1 VTPGR
6 SIAVALV
13 ATLSIIT
20 FLLHATIVR
29 PRLFPA
35 GAGLALSGDAV
46 FNELSEQELVGFAHL
61 PDIRSVLGQPV
72 MVTAVWPGGE
82 ADRAGV
88 RPGAQVLAITDQ
100 DGERLDLSEGLPADA
115 AATIATWVH
124 MYRMP
129 PSGSIT
135 LTLREQDASAPRD
148 VTVERLPVWSLDAN
162 TVFAW
167 FWQFHGWALAKHLV
181 YTLAALLVVGLGARG
196 VTATLITLA
205 FLLMGATDD
214 GALFGEE
221 WRIPLLAPAL
231 VSFSW
236 TLMAVSFPVISLAI
250 LYFPTKAPV
259 LRRHPWLRYA
269 TWLIAVPLGSVGV
282 ATTARL
288 LGMDAATPAVAWFA
302 THPLFFNG
310 LFALGLTTNLGF
322 LAYAVQRY
330 RTNPDAVERRRIQTV
345 LVTAVPGMLAYMLIT
360 AVPLIA
366 RGLGSDL
373 RWPWPIA
380 ALLEFLVML
389 SALGM
394 AYAVAVRRAMSPRTA
409 LRQGIQYALARKTL
423 RILTGLPVLLLGVA
437 LVRQSD
443 QPLSVIIQGRPLFY
457 IAMLVMVAL
466 GLRYRDAAQR
476 WLDRRFFR
484 SEYDA
489 REILLSLASRVPH
502 ETDPRALIALV
513 LADIE
518 SALHPGSI
526 AVLAENNG
534 VYEVAEARNRK
545 PEPMASGSGL
555 VQLLQWSD
563 QPLEVFLDDPR
574 STVGRLPASDR
585 DWLRAAGAALVVPVF
600 AGTSTDD
607 RPLVGF
613 IVLGP
618 KRSEESFTREDRQLL
633 AGIASQMGLALDLSR
648 LRRQAA
654 LTPRGFA
661 SPAPIAATGVLPAVV
676 DVGAVIDG
684 KYRIDSLIGRGGMG
698 AVYRARDLRLDRDV
712 AVKLVRGEL
721 VSSPDAHERF
731 KREAQLA
738 ARLHHPSVV
747 TVFDYGTLPDGAAYL
762 VMEYVRGE
770 DLRARLTRGTPN
782 RIESARMLM
791 SIAEGVDAAHR
802 EQILH
807 RDLKPENVLLPE
819 NGSPPKVLDF
829 GVAKLLPSGDAHG
842 TMTAGATIVGTPA
855 YMAPEQLRGGRVD
868 ARSDIYSLGVLAYE
882 MFTGRLPFGA
892 GSFVDVAV
900 RQGEEPP
907 LEGTPLTDRLAGVL
921 RRALAFDPDKRPPT
935 AVAFAAELRRAAG
948 E

>member
-1 VTPGR
+1 MTPGR

-20 FLLHATIVR
+20 FLLHATVVR

-35 GAGLALSGDAV
+35 GAGIALSGDAV

-100 DGERLDLSEGLPADA
+100 NGERLDLSEGLPADA

-135 LTLREQDASAPRD
+135 LTLREQGASAPRD

-162 TVFAW
+162 TLFAW

-231 VSFSW
+231 VTFSW

-259 LRRHPWLRYA
+259 LQRQPWLRYA

-288 LGMDAATPAVAWFA
+288 LGMDAATPAVVWFA

-330 RTNPDAVERRRIQTV
+330 RSNPDAVERRRIQTV

-423 RILTGLPVLLLGVA
+423 RILTG
-437 LVRQSD
+437 
-443 QPLSVIIQGRPLFY
+443 
-457 IAMLVMVAL
+457 
-466 GLRYRDAAQR
+466 
-476 WLDRRFFR
+476 
-484 SEYDA
+484 
-489 REILLSLASRVPH
+489 
-502 ETDPRALIALV
+502 
-513 LADIE
+513 
-518 SALHPGSI
+518 
-526 AVLAENNG
+526 
-534 VYEVAEARNRK
+534 
-545 PEPMASGSGL
+545 
-555 VQLLQWSD
+555 
-563 QPLEVFLDDPR
+563 
-574 STVGRLPASDR
+574 
-585 DWLRAAGAALVVPVF
+585 AAGAP
-600 AGTSTDD
+600 AGRRA
-607 RPLVGF
+607 RPAER
-613 IVLGP
+613 P
-618 KRSEESFTREDRQLL
+618 
-633 AGIASQMGLALDLSR
+633 
-648 LRRQAA
+648 AA
-654 LTPRGFA
+654 LGHHPGAASLLHRNAGDGRARAPLSGRGA
-661 SPAPIAATGVLPAVV
+661 ALARSPVLPLRVRRSRDPAVA
-676 DVGAVIDG
+676 GQP
-684 KYRIDSLIGRGGMG
+684 RS
-698 AVYRARDLRLDRDV
+698 ARDR
-712 AVKLVRGEL
+712 
-721 VSSPDAHERF
+721 
-731 KREAQLA
+731 
-738 ARLHHPSVV
+738 
-747 TVFDYGTLPDGAAYL
+747 
-762 VMEYVRGE
+762 
-770 DLRARLTRGTPN
+770 
-782 RIESARMLM
+782 SARADRAGPRRHRI
-791 SIAEGVDAAHR
+791 SAAPGLNRGARR
-802 EQILH
+802 EQ
-807 RDLKPENVLLPE
+807 RR
-819 NGSPPKVLDF
+819 
-829 GVAKLLPSGDAHG
+829 
-842 TMTAGATIVGTPA
+842 
-855 YMAPEQLRGGRVD
+855 LRGGR
-868 ARSDIYSLGVLAYE
+868 
-882 MFTGRLPFGA
+882 GA
-892 GSFVDVAV
+892 
-900 RQGEEPP
+900 
-907 LEGTPLTDRLAGVL
+907 
-921 RRALAFDPDKRPPT
+921 
-935 AVAFAAELRRAAG
+935 
-948 E
+948 